1 VVSYKEA
8 FYDDKSEML
17 CIVMEFANDGDLQG
31 KIKKAQTIKSRIPE
45 EDIWRVAYNVL

>member
-31 KIKKAQTIKSRIPE
+31 RIPE

>member
-17 CIVMEFANDGDLQG
+17 CIVMEFANHGDLQG
-31 KIKKAQTIKSRIPE
+31 KIKKAQTIKGRIPE
-45 EDIWRVAYNVL
+45 EDIWSVAYNVL